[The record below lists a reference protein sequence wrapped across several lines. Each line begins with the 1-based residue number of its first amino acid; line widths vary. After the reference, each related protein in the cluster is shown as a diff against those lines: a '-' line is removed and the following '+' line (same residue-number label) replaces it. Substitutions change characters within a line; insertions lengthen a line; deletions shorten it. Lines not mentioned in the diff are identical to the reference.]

1 MYWRGILDLPDLS
14 FAPATIKCHKPLTN
28 RKDVGDTCHGCLSI
42 YVRQGAHLLQ
52 QVEGGSLARY
62 PAPAGSCQSPPET
75 RVEGAPFTRLT
86 SIRLWGNGILLAFG
100 AMRSWFES
108 RQPSMLTW

>member
-28 RKDVGDTCHGCLSI
+28 RKDVGDTRHGCLSI

-52 QVEGGSLARY
+52 QVEGWSLARY
-62 PAPAGSCQSPPET
+62 SAPAGSCQSPPEM
-75 RVEGAPFTRLT
+75 T
-86 SIRLWGNGILLAFG
+86 SG
-100 AMRSWFES
+100 RSPIHALDEYS
-108 RQPSMLTW
+108 AVG